1 MKHLINLD
9 TETTGLN
16 NPDVIEM
23 AFIKYDNVECLMKDF
38 DININVWEKRYKPT
52 KAIEA
57 GAFRTHG
64 IKLQD
69 LKDCSSCT
77 TIDLHEIL
85 AIPEDDEIIIIGS
98 NPKYDY
104 GALKKPKNV
113 STLDI
118 KPIVK
123 AFLPDRRSYALSRL
137 FTDFCKILGK
147 NEDFLPKSHSASG
160 DVLRVD
166 FILRTLFSNDVH
178 YMREPTEKDIEKHHL
193 TRTVIISKITK
204 LLA

>member
-23 AFIKYDNVECLMKDF
+23 AFVKYNNVECLMKDF

-57 GAFRTHG
+57 GAAKVHG
-64 IKLQD
+64 ISMKE
-69 LKDCSSCT
+69 LKDCPKCT
-77 TIDLHEIL
+77 TINLHEIL
-85 AIPEDDEIIIIGS
+85 DIPEDDEIIIIGS

-123 AFLPDRRSYALSRL
+123 AFLPDRRSYALSKI
-137 FTDFCKILGK
+137 FTDFCKISGK
-147 NEDFLPKSHSASG
+147 NENFLPKSHSASG

-166 FILRTLFSNDVH
+166 YILRILLAENVR
-178 YMREPTEKDIEKHHL
+178 YKRNPTEKDIEKHHL
-193 TRTVIISKITK
+193 TKVVVLSKLKK